1 MPSLPLSSTDEERLT
16 RKHLLH
22 ISIVEAFC
30 RKEAESTCKAALLEY
45 LLALLS
51 AKPCVAQDICFYA
64 SGFHEILKRKQPTK
78 ELTTSANAVLAF
90 IKVHGLGVGTQQSG
104 DWSGWADRYVINVYF
119 ASSREVEWTTVK
131 LSGVD
136 KTWGE
141 HDFGGANL
149 TGPIISFYCTVVL
162 RMTVWIFFL
171 FGFF

>member
-1 MPSLPLSSTDEERLT
+1 M
-16 RKHLLH
+16 
-22 ISIVEAFC
+22 
-30 RKEAESTCKAALLEY
+30 
-45 LLALLS
+45 
-51 AKPCVAQDICFYA
+51 
-64 SGFHEILKRKQPTK
+64 
-78 ELTTSANAVLAF
+78 
-90 IKVHGLGVGTQQSG
+90 HGLGVGTQQSG